1 MRRRPER
8 RATTCVPA
16 CARRWFIARRP
27 KRPRPSRGCG
37 YVRFVLTTDQK
48 GNVAETAIAAAAVK
62 LGVEV
67 YRPIGEGQRYDL
79 IFDIDSRLLRIQ
91 CKWSTR
97 YDDIL
102 IVRCYSTRRI
112 AGGKIVSR
120 RYTEAEID
128 AVAVYCD
135 ELDRCYLLPVELWS
149 GRRQIHLRLAPARN
163 NQLLGINWAKDFE
176 FDATLRP
183 HGAIAQLGERRRG
196 TPKVAGSSPAG
207 STP

>member
-1 MRRRPER
+1 M
-8 RATTCVPA
+8 
-16 CARRWFIARRP
+16 
-27 KRPRPSRGCG
+27 
-37 YVRFVLTTDQK
+37 LTTDQK
-48 GNVAETAIAAAAVK
+48 GNVAETAITATAVK

-79 IFDIDSRLLRIQ
+79 IFDVHSRLLRVQ

-102 IVRCYSTRRI
+102 SVRCYSTRRI

-149 GRRQIHLRLAPARN
+149 GRRQIHLRLTPTRN
-163 NQLLGINWAKDFE
+163 NQLVGINWARDFE
-176 FDATLRP
+176 FAARLGA
-183 HGAIAQLGERRRG
+183 HGAIAQLGERLSGRQKG
-196 TPKVAGSSPAG
+196 TGSSPVG
-207 STP
+207 STL

>member
-1 MRRRPER
+1 
-8 RATTCVPA
+8 
-16 CARRWFIARRP
+16 
-27 KRPRPSRGCG
+27 
-37 YVRFVLTTDQK
+37 VLTTDQK
-48 GNVAETAIAAAAVK
+48 GNFAETAITAAAVK

-79 IFDIDSRLLRIQ
+79 IFDVDSQLLRVQ

-102 IVRCYSTRRI
+102 VVRCYSTRRI

-135 ELDRCYLLPVELWS
+135 ALDRCYLLPVELWS
-149 GRRQIHLRLAPARN
+149 GRRQIHLRLTPARN
-163 NQLLGINWAKDFE
+163 NQLLGINWARDFE
-176 FDATLRP
+176 FAATLGP

-207 STP
+207 STDQPPSDRGGSGPQRTPPPELRPGWGVETAEQR